1 MKTVKRMLVLLL
13 IAASLLALAGCTK
26 GYPLRNGNHCVFSL
40 KFYDEPHGYKEV
52 IDCWRHGGSIAG
64 TGEIHLDRS
73 QTNKL
78 HRYINSIDEWKDLSR
93 EESDALEFIGALE
106 IMENPVSL
114 FLFTEDGHIYF
125 EESSIQLKY
134 GKLPDKAMELIM
146 GFRQ

>member
-26 GYPLRNGNHCVFSL
+26 GYPLRNGNHCCFLVLF
-40 KFYDEPHGYKEV
+40 FDEPLGHWKKSESLSSLSNRSW
-52 IDCWRHGGSIAG
+52 I
-64 TGEIHLDRS
+64 TLDRS

-78 HRYINSIDEWKDLSR
+78 HRYINSIDEWKDLSQ
-93 EESDALEFIGALE
+93 EESEALEFIGVLE
-106 IMENPVSL
+106 IMENQVSR
-114 FLFTEDGHIYF
+114 FFFTEDGHIYF

-134 GKLPDKAMELIM
+134 GKLPDKAAEFIM

>member
-26 GYPLRNGNHCVFSL
+26 GYPLRNGNHCCFLVLF
-40 KFYDEPHGYKEV
+40 FDEPLGHWKKSESLSSLSNRSW
-52 IDCWRHGGSIAG
+52 I
-64 TGEIHLDRS
+64 TLDRS

-78 HRYINSIDEWKDLSR
+78 HRYINSIDEWKDLSL
-93 EESDALEFIGALE
+93 EESEALEFIGVLE
-106 IMENPVSL
+106 IMENQVSR
-114 FLFTEDGHIYF
+114 FFFTEDGHIYF

-134 GKLPDKAMELIM
+134 GKLPDKAAEFIM

>member
-26 GYPLRNGNHCVFSL
+26 GYPLRNGNHCSFSVL
-40 KFYDEPHGYKEV
+40 FFDEPLGHWKASESLSNRSW
-52 IDCWRHGGSIAG
+52 I
-64 TGEIHLDRS
+64 TLDRS

-78 HRYINSIDEWKDLSR
+78 HRYINSIDEWKDLSQ

-106 IMENPVSL
+106 IMENPVIL